1 MWMVEYCSIWD
12 SHRVDRCFWN
22 QPTAFDARGIFIPAD
37 EGKAGSTMNALLEL
51 SFSFAQ
57 IAAGAFG
64 GGLSTL
70 PLIEY
75 QLVRVTGWLTTS
87 QFGQVLAL
95 SQVTPGPIAINAA
108 TFVGFQQA
116 GIPGSIVS
124 TLSIVIVP
132 VLILCAISCILKKF
146 EEEKS
151 RKFKMMLRP
160 VVAGLLTLS
169 LISPLTVTV
178 KNGVIAMA
186 MLIIGI
192 LLIRTCKFFKN
203 YPPVLLVIYGI
214 IGAVIFS

>member
-1 MWMVEYCSIWD
+1 MKV
-12 SHRVDRCFWN
+12 
-22 QPTAFDARGIFIPAD
+22 
-37 EGKAGSTMNALLEL
+37 LLEL
-51 SFSFAQ
+51 AFSFAQ
-57 IAAGAFG
+57 IAVGAFG

-75 QLVRVTGWLTTS
+75 QLVKATGWLTSS

-132 VLILCAISCILKKF
+132 VLILCAVSCVLKKL
-146 EEEKS
+146 EAEKS
-151 RKFKMMLRP
+151 RKFKDMLRP
-160 VVAGLLTLS
+160 IVAGLLTLS
-169 LISPLTVTV
+169 LVSPLTVTV
-178 KNGVIAMA
+178 KNGVMTMA
-186 MLIIGI
+186 MLVIGS
-192 LLIRTCKFFKN
+192 LLMRTCKFFKN
-203 YPPVLLVIYGI
+203 YPPLLLVIYGI

>member
-1 MWMVEYCSIWD
+1 MKVLM
-12 SHRVDRCFWN
+12 
-22 QPTAFDARGIFIPAD
+22 
-37 EGKAGSTMNALLEL
+37 EL
-51 SFSFAQ
+51 AFSFAQ

-75 QLVRVTGWLTTS
+75 QLVRVNGWLTPP

-132 VLILCAISCILKKF
+132 VLILCAILCILKNF

-151 RKFKMMLRP
+151 RKFKTMLRP
-160 VVAGLLTLS
+160 IVAGLLTLS
-169 LISPLTVTV
+169 LVSPLTVTV
-178 KNGVIAMA
+178 KDGVTAII
-186 MLIIGI
+186 MLIVGI
-192 LLIRTCKFFKN
+192 FLIQTCKFFKK

>member
-1 MWMVEYCSIWD
+1 MKV
-12 SHRVDRCFWN
+12 
-22 QPTAFDARGIFIPAD
+22 
-37 EGKAGSTMNALLEL
+37 LLEL
-51 SFSFAQ
+51 VLSFSQ

-75 QLVRVTGWLTTS
+75 QLVKATGWLTNS
-87 QFGQVLAL
+87 QFSQVLAL

-132 VLILCAISCILKKF
+132 VLILCGALCILKKL
-146 EEEKS
+146 EAEKS
-151 RKFKMMLRP
+151 RKFKDMLRP
-160 VVAGLLTLS
+160 IVAGLLTLS
-169 LISPLTVTV
+169 LISPLTVTA
-178 KNGVIAMA
+178 KNGVTAMA
-186 MLIIGI
+186 MLILGI
-192 LLIRTCKFFKN
+192 LLIRTCKFFQK

-214 IGAVIFS
+214 IGTVIFS

>member
-1 MWMVEYCSIWD
+1 MKVLIEL
-12 SHRVDRCFWN
+12 
-22 QPTAFDARGIFIPAD
+22 
-37 EGKAGSTMNALLEL
+37 AL
-51 SFSFAQ
+51 SFAQ

-75 QLVRVTGWLTTS
+75 QLVKSTGWLTTS

-116 GIPGSIVS
+116 GICGSIVS

-132 VLILCAISCILKKF
+132 ILILCTISCILKKL
-146 EEEKS
+146 EAEKS
-151 RKFKMMLRP
+151 RKFKDILRP
-160 VVAGLLTLS
+160 IVAGLLTLS
-169 LISPLTVTV
+169 LISPLTVTA
-178 KNGVIAMA
+178 KNGITAMA

-192 LLIRTCKFFKN
+192 MLIRTFRFFKN

>member
-1 MWMVEYCSIWD
+1 MVEYCPVCHG
-12 SHRVDRCFWN
+12 HRVDRNIWD
-22 QPTAFDARGIFIPAD
+22 QPSFVHARGIFSPAD
-37 EGKAGSTMNALLEL
+37 QGKAGNEMKVLMEL
-51 SFSFAQ
+51 AFSFAQ

-75 QLVRVTGWLTTS
+75 QLVRVNGWLTPP

-132 VLILCAISCILKKF
+132 VLILCAILCILKNF

-151 RKFKMMLRP
+151 RKFKTMLRP
-160 VVAGLLTLS
+160 IVAGLLTLS
-169 LISPLTVTV
+169 LVSPLTVTV
-178 KNGVIAMA
+178 KNGVTAII
-186 MLIIGI
+186 MLIVGI
-192 LLIRTCKFFKN
+192 FLIQTCKFFKK